1 MELYYEVYACLED
14 ISACRKEDIEKL
26 IETDRQ
32 EQRYQQRLMN
42 KSEKPVKGPAKR
54 KLTWHR
60 IRSRCF

>member
-1 MELYYEVYACLED
+1 MQLYYEVYACLED

-26 IETDRQ
+26 IEIDRQ

-42 KSEKPVKGPAKR
+42 KSKKPVKGPAKR

-60 IRSRCF
+60 LRSRCF

>member
-1 MELYYEVYACLED
+1 MGPCYDLYCLED
-14 ISACRKEDIEKL
+14 YSIDIKEDIEKL

-32 EQRYQQRLMN
+32 EQRYQQRLIK